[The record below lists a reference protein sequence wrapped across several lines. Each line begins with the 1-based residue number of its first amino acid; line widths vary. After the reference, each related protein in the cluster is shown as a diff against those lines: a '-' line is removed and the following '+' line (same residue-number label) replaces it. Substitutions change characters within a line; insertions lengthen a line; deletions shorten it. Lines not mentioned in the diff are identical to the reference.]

1 MELSRAYNSTRI
13 KRGDVDTYSDVNIFE
28 NCNEI
33 KKLSQ
38 DISLL
43 EIINPT
49 SVVCGKLMEIVARA
63 KCLKEF
69 EILPDGDLLYDGPSR
84 VGSPEGEG
92 QASVKA

>member
-13 KRGDVDTYSDVNIFE
+13 KRGDVDSYSDVSVFE
-28 NCNEI
+28 NCNAI

-38 DISLL
+38 NISLL

-49 SVVCGKLMEIVARA
+49 SVVCGKLMEIVARS

-69 EILPDGDLLYDGPSR
+69 ELLPDGDLLYNNPSR
-84 VGSPEGEG
+84 VESPEGAG
-92 QASVKA
+92 KARVKT